1 MAYLMICEDELE
13 ETVALL
19 KGKGY
24 VYKFLFDSSNKD
36 DYHEGKLGITKL
48 PDSMVFATH
57 YYDTKPLRYKQ
68 VNADAENQLAILLS
82 KVFADESHV
91 SMINDAYVHKNLVF
105 VLSRI
110 MTDGMDKTTTLSDD
124 VLNELKK
131 EFISELR
138 VREGIKIYSLDL
150 FRSGKTIDEEK
161 NYDFFIE
168 TQKNI
173 FEETDIKIDEKLI
186 TQFNNIYKYKVLA
199 IYAKLK
205 YYDLDEIMEVFEDM
219 GYLDSRFDDCLISE
233 ENAKRILAK
242 RLTAISLKTDIELLI
257 KRGVLKKDSIMYN
270 L

>member
-1 MAYLMICEDELE
+1 MAYLMIGEDELE
-13 ETVALL
+13 ETVSLL

-48 PDSMVFATH
+48 PDSMIFTTNF
-57 YYDTKPLRYKQ
+57 YKTKSLKFKS
-68 VNADAENQLAILLS
+68 VNGDAGESITLLLS
-82 KVFADESHV
+82 KIFTDETHV

-105 VLSRI
+105 VLSKI
-110 MTDGMDKTTTLSDD
+110 MTDGMDKVTTLTDD
-124 VLNELKK
+124 VFDELKK

-138 VREGIKIYSLDL
+138 LREGIKIYSLDL
-150 FRSGKTIDEEK
+150 FRSGKTIDEDK
-161 NYDFFIE
+161 DYDFFIA

-173 FEETDIKIDEKLI
+173 FEEADIKLDEKLI
-186 TQFNNIYKYKVLA
+186 TQFNSIYKYKVLS

-205 YYDLDEIMEVFEDM
+205 YYDLDEIMKVFEDM
-219 GYLDSRFDDCLISE
+219 GYLDSRFDDCFISE

-257 KRGVLKKDSIMYN
+257 ERGILKKDSIMYN
-270 L
+270 I